1 MHAETKD
8 EMREKIL
15 EATLK
20 RFTHYGASK
29 TTMNEIA
36 DDLRCSKAS
45 LYYYFPDKKGL
56 HFAVL
61 EKIGEIFHAEQEA
74 EAQNMTS
81 ATQTLLNIIEIK
93 RQFVQRYS
101 RLELFKVLNDG
112 SPETQRV
119 MREMKIA
126 IDALI
131 TKIMKY
137 GVETGEFVIDDVERM
152 AELYNQTM
160 EGLRFSVIDY
170 CMPVQINADLAPE
183 DFERIVAQ
191 QKLLTEI
198 FVKGLKH
205 R

>member
-15 EATLK
+15 EAALK

-61 EKIGEIFHAEQEA
+61 EKIGEIFFAEQEA
-74 EAQNMTS
+74 ELKGITS
-81 ATQTLLNIIEIK
+81 ATQTLMNLLEVK
-93 RQFVQRYS
+93 RQFLQRYS
-101 RLELFKVLNDG
+101 RLELFKILNDN
-112 SPETQRV
+112 SAETQRIIKEV
-119 MREMKIA
+119 KAWE
-126 IDALI
+126 DQLS
-131 TKIMKY
+131 TKIIQF
-137 GVETGEFVIDDVERM
+137 GVDNGEFIVDEVERV
-152 AELYNQTM
+152 AQLYNQAM
-160 EGLRFSVIDY
+160 AGMRFSATD
-170 CMPVQINADLAPE
+170 CGPVVNTEVNPE

-198 FVKGLKH
+198 FVKGLKY

>member
-1 MHAETKD
+1 MYAETKD

-15 EATLK
+15 EAALK

-61 EKIGEIFHAEQEA
+61 EKIGEIFFAEQEA
-74 EAQNMTS
+74 EAQNITS
-81 ATQTLLNIIEIK
+81 ATQTLLNIIEVK

-101 RLELFKVLNDG
+101 RLELFKVLNDS
-112 SPETQRV
+112 SPATQRIISEV
-119 MREMKIA
+119 KKSE
-126 IDALI
+126 DAL
-131 TKIMKY
+131 TTRIMKY
-137 GVETGEFVIDDVERM
+137 GVEVGEFVIEDVERI
-152 AELYNQTM
+152 AQLYNQALA
-160 EGLRFSVIDY
+160 GLRFSIMD
-170 CMPVQINADLAPE
+170 CMPVQLNADIDPE
-183 DFERIVAQ
+183 DFEKIVAQ

>member
-15 EATLK
+15 EAALK

-61 EKIGEIFHAEQEA
+61 EKIGEIFFAEQAAEA
-74 EAQNMTS
+74 EHITS

-101 RLELFKVLNDG
+101 RLELFKVLNDN
-112 SPETQRV
+112 SPETQRIV
-119 MREMKIA
+119 KEMKTVE
-126 IDALI
+126 DALV
-131 TKIMKY
+131 TRIMQH
-137 GVETGEFVIDDVERM
+137 GVEMGEFVIDNVERI
-152 AELYNQTM
+152 AQLYNQAM
-160 EGLRFSVIDY
+160 AGLRFSVVMD
-170 CMPVQINADLAPE
+170 CMPVQLNADIDPE

-198 FVKGLKH
+198 FVRGLKH
-205 R
+205 H

>member
-15 EATLK
+15 EAALK
-20 RFTHYGASK
+20 RFTHYSASK

-61 EKIGEIFHAEQEA
+61 EKIGEIFISEQEA
-74 EAQNMTS
+74 EGKNIIS
-81 ATQTLLNIIEIK
+81 AEQTLLNILEVK
-93 RQFVQRYS
+93 RQFLQRYC
-101 RLELFKVLNDG
+101 RLEIFKILNDNSEG
-112 SPETQRV
+112 TQRMINEV
-119 MREMKIA
+119 KTRE
-126 IDALI
+126 DALLTRI
-131 TKIMKY
+131 IEY
-137 GVETGEFVIDDVERM
+137 GVKMGEFMVDDPKQV
-152 AELYNQTM
+152 AELYNQAM
-160 EGLRFSVIDY
+160 FGLRFAAID
-170 CMPVQINADLAPE
+170 CCQINRDIEVEDL
-183 DFERIVAQ
+183 ERIVAQ

-198 FVKGLKH
+198 FVKGLKY

>member
-1 MHAETKD
+1 MYAETKD

-61 EKIGEIFHAEQEA
+61 EKIGEIFYAEQEA
-74 EAQNMTS
+74 EAQNITS
-81 ATQTLLNIIEIK
+81 ATQTLLNIIEVK

-101 RLELFKVLNDG
+101 RLELFKVLNDS
-112 SPETQRV
+112 SPETQRII
-119 MREMKIA
+119 REMKTLE
-126 IDALI
+126 DALV
-131 TKIMKY
+131 TRIMKH
-137 GVETGEFVIDDVERM
+137 GVEMGEFVIDDIERV
-152 AELYNQTM
+152 AELYNQALG
-160 EGLRFSVIDY
+160 GLRFSVMD

>member
-15 EATLK
+15 EAALK

-61 EKIGEIFHAEQEA
+61 EKIGEIFFAEQEA
-74 EAQNMTS
+74 EAQHITS
-81 ATQTLLNIIEIK
+81 ATQTLLNIIEVK
-93 RQFVQRYS
+93 RQFVQRYN
-101 RLELFKVLNDG
+101 RLELFKMLNDS
-112 SPETQRV
+112 SPETQRIIKQV
-119 MREMKIA
+119 KEA
-126 IDALI
+126 EDAL
-131 TKIMKY
+131 TARIMKY
-137 GVETGEFVIDDVERM
+137 GVEVGEFVIEDVERI
-152 AELYNQTM
+152 AQLYNQAIS
-160 EGLRFSVIDY
+160 GLRFSVMD
-170 CMPVQINADLAPE
+170 CMSVQLNADIAPE

>member
-15 EATLK
+15 EAALK
-20 RFTHYGASK
+20 RFTHYSASK

-36 DDLRCSKAS
+36 DDLHCSKAS

-61 EKIGEIFHAEQEA
+61 EKIGEIFFAGQEA
-74 EAQNMTS
+74 ALEGMTS
-81 ATQTLLNIIEIK
+81 ATETLMDILEVK
-93 RQFVQRYS
+93 RQFLQRYS
-101 RLELFKVLNDG
+101 RLELFKILNDNTA
-112 SPETQRV
+112 ETRRIIKEV
-119 MREMKIA
+119 KSWE
-126 IDALI
+126 DELI
-131 TKIMKY
+131 TKVIQF
-137 GVETGEFVIDDVERM
+137 GVDNGEFLVDEVEKI
-152 AELYNQTM
+152 AQLYNQAVGGM
-160 EGLRFSVIDY
+160 RFSATD
-170 CMPVQINADLAPE
+170 CGPVVNMELSEE

-198 FVKGLKH
+198 FVKGLKY

>member
-1 MHAETKD
+1 MHADTKD

-15 EATLK
+15 EAALK
-20 RFTHYGASK
+20 RFTHYSASK

-56 HFAVL
+56 HYAVL
-61 EKIGEIFHAEQEA
+61 EKIGEIFFQEQVAETKE
-74 EAQNMTS
+74 MKS
-81 ATQTLLNIIEIK
+81 ATQSLLNIIEIK

-101 RLELFKVLNDG
+101 RLELFKILNDNAA
-112 SPETQRV
+112 ETQR
-119 MREMKIA
+119 MIREMKVRE
-126 IDALI
+126 DELV
-131 TKIMKY
+131 TKIMQF
-137 GVETGEFVIDDVERM
+137 GVEVGEFAIDDVARV
-152 AELYNQTM
+152 AQLYNQAM
-160 EGLRFSVIDY
+160 AGLRFSAMD
-170 CMPVQINADLAPE
+170 CMPTQANVDLNSE

>member
-1 MHAETKD
+1 
-8 EMREKIL
+8 
-15 EATLK
+15 
-20 RFTHYGASK
+20 
-29 TTMNEIA
+29 
-36 DDLRCSKAS
+36 

-61 EKIGEIFHAEQEA
+61 EKIGEIFYAEQEA
-74 EAQNMTS
+74 EAQNITS
-81 ATQTLLNIIEIK
+81 ATQTLLNIIEVK

-101 RLELFKVLNDG
+101 RLELFKVLNDS
-112 SPETQRV
+112 SPETQRII
-119 MREMKIA
+119 REMKTLE
-126 IDALI
+126 DALV
-131 TKIMKY
+131 TRIMKH
-137 GVETGEFVIDDVERM
+137 GVEMGEFVIDDIERV
-152 AELYNQTM
+152 AELYNQALG
-160 EGLRFSVIDY
+160 GLRFSVMD